1 MRVSDEETTAR
12 RSRRALRRA
21 STGSLHNSSSSPIE
35 EDPAAGFLLKNGRSQ
50 SCKKDILSISLPGAT
65 LPPYQP
71 LKSCLS
77 TSNLHDLTSTH
88 AAPATTIGKRTVSFH
103 RIEFRE
109 HQRALG
115 DHPDVSAG
123 PALSLD
129 WESAPAGSFAVED
142 YEKHRP
148 PRRGKS
154 ELAVPRAVREHMLR
168 QQAGVSRSEMAAANR
183 ATERIKQGRRH
194 TASHPHMHGV
204 HPVKAFKKL
213 LGKGH
218 NTEKEVEA
226 LMAQSQRAERIREQ
240 QRQAYLEQLM
250 HQMQVDN
257 AKKQEQEKEQ
267 QLAGQ
272 STKEESEK
280 SSHSAAHSAEGK
292 PRSSGEQTT
301 SQPLSN
307 DSSLHH
313 SDDLNC
319 SSEEWEF

>member
-12 RSRRALRRA
+12 SGRALRRK
-21 STGSLHNSSSSPIE
+21 STGSLLNSSSSSSIK
-35 EDPAAGFLLKNGRSQ
+35 DDHAAGSLLKKSGRSQ
-50 SCKKDILSISLPGAT
+50 SCKKDILSISLDGAT

-77 TSNLHDLTSTH
+77 TSNLHDLTSSAAANA
-88 AAPATTIGKRTVSFH
+88 AAPASTTIGKRTVSFH

-148 PRRGKS
+148 PRRCKS

-183 ATERIKQGRRH
+183 ATERIKQNRRH
-194 TASHPHMHGV
+194 TASHPNMHGV

-226 LMAQSQRAERIREQ
+226 LMAQSQRAERMREQ

-257 AKKQEQEKEQ
+257 AKKQQREKEQ
-267 QLAGQ
+267 QIAGQ
-272 STKEESEK
+272 STKEEESEK
-280 SSHSAAHSAEGK
+280 SSHSAAHS
-292 PRSSGEQTT
+292 
-301 SQPLSN
+301 
-307 DSSLHH
+307 LHH
-313 SDDLNC
+313 DDDLNC